1 MKTRL
6 VILLIITTMTCKGQT
21 FSDIIRDIRTEY
33 KLTNSNRLLTKD
45 SIELSR
51 QSTEA
56 GQLITLKDTNKN
68 TRKLIATYYGESGKL
83 INEYYLKN
91 NKLIFYLTRQFV
103 YNRPIYWDMNKAKE
117 NNDSE
122 VFDISKSKVIENRY
136 YFDSNEKLIL
146 FIDKDKKNIRA
157 TVQLE
162 KFETDILKE
171 YKTLK
176 TEIK

>member
-33 KLTNSNRLLTKD
+33 KLTNNNRNLTKD
-45 SIELSR
+45 SIELSN
-51 QSTEA
+51 QSTES
-56 GQLITLKDTNKN
+56 GQLITLKDTNGN
-68 TRKLIATYYGESGKL
+68 SRKLIATYYGENGKL
-83 INEYYLKN
+83 IDEYYLSN
-91 NKLIFYLTRQFV
+91 NKIIFYLTRQFI

-122 VFDISKSKVIENRY
+122 VFDISKSKIIENRY

-157 TVQLE
+157 KAEL
-162 KFETDILKE
+162 KKSETEILKE

-176 TEIK
+176 DKRK

>member
-1 MKTRL
+1 
-6 VILLIITTMTCKGQT
+6 MTCKGQT

-33 KLTNSNRLLTKD
+33 KLTNSDRLLTKD
-45 SIELSR
+45 SIELSN
-51 QSTEA
+51 QSTES
-56 GQLITLKDTNKN
+56 GQLITLKDTNGN
-68 TRKLIATYYGESGKL
+68 IRKLIATYYGESGKL
-83 INEYYLKN
+83 IDEYYLSN
-91 NKLIFYLTRQFV
+91 NKLIFYLTRQFI

-122 VFDISKSKVIENRY
+122 VFDISKSKIIENRY

-157 TVQLE
+157 KVKLE
-162 KFETDILKE
+162 KVETEILTE

-176 TEIK
+176 NKRK

>member
-6 VILLIITTMTCKGQT
+6 VILLIITTMICKGQT

-45 SIELSR
+45 SVELSR

-56 GQLITLKDTNKN
+56 GQLIILKDTNGN
-68 TRKLIATYYGESGKL
+68 TRKLIATYYGESGKI
-83 INEYYLKN
+83 INEYYLRN

-117 NNDSE
+117 NNDYE
-122 VFDISKSKVIENRY
+122 VFDISKSKIIENRY

-146 FIDKDKKNIRA
+146 FIDKDKKNIQA

-162 KFETDILKE
+162 KFETDILEE

-176 TEIK
+176 NKRK

>member
-1 MKTRL
+1 MKSRL
-6 VILLIITTMTCKGQT
+6 VILLIITTITCKGQT

-33 KLTNSNRLLTKD
+33 KLTNNNRLLTKD

-51 QSTEA
+51 QSTEV
-56 GQLITLKDTNKN
+56 GQLITLKDTNGN

-103 YNRPIYWDMNKAKE
+103 YNRPIYWDINRAKE

-146 FIDKDKKNIRA
+146 FIDKDKKNIQA
-157 TVQLE
+157 TAQLE
-162 KFETDILKE
+162 KFETEILKE
-171 YKTLK
+171 YKALK
-176 TEIK
+176 YIRK